1 VVVTRHNR
9 YIQTHGDD
17 HIVGVP
23 KRTSPGDL
31 PESLD
36 DGCLL
41 IRYTAVET
49 ASLQK
54 CEGTKEDIKIVRALS
69 II

>member
-1 VVVTRHNR
+1 MIIPWRS
-9 YIQTHGDD
+9 
-17 HIVGVP
+17 P
-23 KRTSPGDL
+23 KKNFTGDL

-41 IRYTAVET
+41 MRYTTVET